1 MSIAIQKQLNQE
13 IISLTAGDID
23 LSWTEFVDKIAGD
36 NDHLLAYLPLL
47 KAIPAM
53 ETPFEL
59 MVQFNTLRGQ
69 FANSEEKMA
78 NLLAESDFIDGQDYC
93 LIDVD
98 NEKFSETLMF
108 ISYNC
113 LKLFVMDKNDLQM
126 TRAMVLGEQMYSM
139 YKDYSKKFT
148 KVALT
153 SKTHYMIVE
162 QKKISSVAIK
172 AYAKSLGKPEK
183 IILLV
188 VGNAATMKKTMDAM
202 KESPSEWGDVIVPVT
217 KAIYANAK
225 DDIKRIA
232 DHVIASV
239 VKPYK
244 DSVRM
249 RIKADAKAKNDKD
262 LKAPTSAEGW
272 GCIVRVNCM
281 IVSSNTKTI
290 TFTHDEVTQCI
301 KEHFVNML
309 AQKHMN
315 ISKLS
320 HDEYLECIAD
330 LEAKR
335 EQSPGRFSAIRANA
349 IYFNQLTE
357 AKKAEAKAE
366 AKIKKDQKDAAKL
379 NGEDI
384 QAHLAPTT
392 SNGYETTG
400 SDGEKESKP
409 EPVVAEKKDAKAKST
424 KAKTK
429 TVVVDSDDE
438 TKPEPSTA
446 AKKKVTAAKA
456 KATKAKSAKAVVAS
470 DDETKPEKAK
480 PVRRASTRGSKI
492 EITAKPD
499 AKPKTVE
506 VIPASE
512 SEAEEEVDEDDVVSE
527 VDEEDEVDNVS
538 IASDSE

>member
-13 IISLTAGDID
+13 IISLTASNID
-23 LSWTEFVDKIAGD
+23 LSWADFVDKIAGD

-47 KAIPAM
+47 KSISAM
-53 ETPFEL
+53 DTPFEL

-93 LIDVD
+93 LIEVD

-113 LKLFVMDKNDLQM
+113 LKLFVMDKNDLPT

-139 YKDYSKKFT
+139 YKGYSKQFT
-148 KVALT
+148 KVVT
-153 SKTHYMIVE
+153 TTKTHYMIVE
-162 QKKISSVAIK
+162 QKIISSVAIK
-172 AYAKSLGKPEK
+172 AYAKGLGYPEK
-183 IILLV
+183 IILLIT
-188 VGNAATMKKTMDAM
+188 GNAAHMKKTMDAM
-202 KESPSEWGDVIVPVT
+202 KNCPADWGNVIVPVT
-217 KAIYANAK
+217 QAIYADAK
-225 DDIKRIA
+225 DDIKRIV

-244 DSVRM
+244 DGVRM
-249 RIKADAKAKNDKD
+249 RIKAEAKAKNDKS
-262 LKAPTSAEGW
+262 LKAPTSAQGW
-272 GCIVRVNCM
+272 GCIARINC
-281 IVSSNTKTI
+281 IIISSTNKII
-290 TFTHDEVTQCI
+290 TFTHDDVVQCI
-301 KEHFVNML
+301 KEHFVCMA
-309 AQKHMN
+309 AQKHVS

-335 EQSPGRFSAIRANA
+335 GQIPGRFSAIRANA

-357 AKKAEAKAE
+357 AKKVEAKAE
-366 AKIKKDQKDAAKL
+366 AKLKKDQKNEAKL

-400 SDGEKESKP
+400 SDGEKEDKP

-424 KAKTK
+424 KAKAK

-446 AKKKVTAAKA
+446 DKKKATAAKA
-456 KATKAKSAKAVVAS
+456 KATKTKSAKAVVAS

-480 PVRRASTRGSKI
+480 PIRRASARGSKI

-506 VIPASE
+506 IIPASE
-512 SEAEEEVDEDDVVSE
+512 SEAEEEIDEDDVVSE
-527 VDEEDEVDNVS
+527 VDDEEELDDVS
-538 IASDSE
+538 AASDSD